1 MTLPLRPL
9 RRHRDPPPDPR
20 LAVPGRPPVP
30 FHEPTPYEYK
40 LAATLEE
47 VFTHEGHELTDVV
60 RGLNARKVH
69 TPDGAPWTEESFRAE
84 MNRLGA

>member
-1 MTLPLRPL
+1 MTDTWPYLDVHQSRT
-9 RRHRDPPPDPR
+9 
-20 LAVPGRPPVP
+20 
-30 FHEPTPYEYK
+30 HEPTPYEYK

-47 VFTHEGHELTDVV
+47 VFAHEGHELTDVV

-69 TPDGAPWTEESFRAE
+69 TADGTPWTEESFRAE

>member
-1 MTLPLRPL
+1 MTDTATGAWPYLDVHQSRT
-9 RRHRDPPPDPR
+9 
-20 LAVPGRPPVP
+20 
-30 FHEPTPYEYK
+30 HEPTPYEYR

-47 VFTHEGHELTDVV
+47 IFTEEGHELADVV

-69 TPDGAPWTEESFRAE
+69 AADGTPWTEETFRAE